1 MVQLWRV
8 LDKIERWIF
17 RTLLLKIR
25 AFLTGVGGFFC
36 LMVIAWI
43 VSPIAEP
50 LPVALLVW
58 FSIGGGIVA
67 LIAHRYYARFKAVD
81 RIMNWLERKSTRR
94 KSITGNRQSGSDS

>member
-1 MVQLWRV
+1 MVRLWYI
-8 LDKIERWIF
+8 LDRIHAWIF

-25 AFLTGVGGFFC
+25 AFLTGVGGCFC

-67 LIAHRYYARFKAVD
+67 LIAHRYYARVKALEK
-81 RIMNWLERKSTRR
+81 IMNWLERKATRQR
-94 KSITGNRQSGSDS
+94 RISNNMGTGSDL

>member
-1 MVQLWRV
+1 MVQLWWV

-67 LIAHRYYARFKAVD
+67 LIAHRYYARFKALNK
-81 RIMNWLERKSTRR
+81 IMDWLEHKATRR
-94 KSITGNRQSGSDS
+94 KSITGNRESSPNS